1 MSRIFVAYK
10 GTFLAFP
17 TSNGEWTTLTNLF
30 EDVETSQTYEV
41 MFEKINK
48 IEELVRQYKDV
59 TVQITQE
66 KIMKDITD
74 KMKLSASNI
83 LVMWVL
89 YLYKLIKNELICMD
103 ENNGYFMSNID
114 DVGQETWQQLII

>member
-17 TSNGEWTTLTNLF
+17 TSNGEWRTLTNLF
-30 EDVETSQTYEV
+30 EDIETSQSYDV

-59 TVQITQE
+59 TIQITQE

-83 LVMWVL
+83 MVIWVL
-89 YLYKLIKNELICMD
+89 YLYKLIKNDLICMD
-103 ENNGYFMSNID
+103 DNNGYFMSNID
-114 DVGQETWQQLII
+114 DMGQETWQQLII

>member
-17 TSNGEWTTLTNLF
+17 TSNGEWKTLTNLF
-30 EDVETSQTYEV
+30 EDIETSQTYEA
-41 MFEKINK
+41 MFEKINN

-59 TVQITQE
+59 TIQTPQE

-74 KMKLSASNI
+74 KMKLSAANI
-83 LVMWVL
+83 LVIWVL
-89 YLYKLIKNELICMD
+89 YLYKLIKNDMICMD
-103 ENNGYFMSNID
+103 DNNGYFISNTD
-114 DVGQETWQQLII
+114 DMGQETWHQLMI

>member
-17 TSNGEWTTLTNLF
+17 TSNGEWRTLTNIF
-30 EDVETSQTYEV
+30 KDIKTSQTYED

-59 TVQITQE
+59 TIQIPQE
-66 KIMKDITD
+66 KIMKDVTD
-74 KMKLSASNI
+74 KMKLSAANI
-83 LVMWVL
+83 LVIWVL
-89 YLYKLIKNELICMD
+89 YLYKLIKNDMICMD
-103 ENNGYFMSNID
+103 DNNGYFMSNID
-114 DVGQETWQQLII
+114 EMGQETWQQLII

>member
-30 EDVETSQTYEV
+30 EDLDMTQSYEDMVEQ
-41 MFEKINK
+41 IDK

-59 TVQITQE
+59 AVQIPQE

-74 KMKLSASNI
+74 KMNLTPANI
-83 LVMWVL
+83 LMVWVL
-89 YLYKLIKNELICMD
+89 YLYKLIKNEIINMD
-103 ENNGYFMSNID
+103 DNNGYFMRNID
-114 DVGQETWQQLII
+114 EAGEETWQQLII

>member
-30 EDVETSQTYEV
+30 EGLDMTHSYEDMV
-41 MFEKINK
+41 NQINK
-48 IEELVRQYKDV
+48 IEELVSQYKDV
-59 TVQITQE
+59 TVQISQE

-74 KMKLSASNI
+74 KMNLTPENI
-83 LVMWVL
+83 LITWVL
-89 YLYKLIKNELICMD
+89 YLYKLIKNEIIMMD
-103 ENNGYFMSNID
+103 DNNGYFMRNVD
-114 DVGQETWQQLII
+114 ETGEETWQQLII

>member
-30 EDVETSQTYEV
+30 EGLDMTHSYEDMV
-41 MFEKINK
+41 DQINK
-48 IEELVRQYKDV
+48 IEELVSQYKDV
-59 TVQITQE
+59 TVQISQE

-74 KMKLSASNI
+74 KMNLTPENI
-83 LVMWVL
+83 LITWVL
-89 YLYKLIKNELICMD
+89 YLYKLIKNEIIDMD
-103 ENNGYFMSNID
+103 DNNGYFMRNVD
-114 DVGQETWQQLII
+114 ETGEETWQQLII

>member
-17 TSNGEWTTLTNLF
+17 TSNGEWKTLTNLF
-30 EDVETSQTYEV
+30 ETIEPYPSYDYMV
-41 MFEKINK
+41 EKINK

-59 TVQITQE
+59 TVQIPQE

-74 KMKLSASNI
+74 KMELSPASI
-83 LVMWVL
+83 LVIWVL
-89 YLYKLIKNELICMD
+89 YLYKLIKNDIICMD
-103 ENNGYFMSNID
+103 DNNGYFMSSID
-114 DVGQETWQQLII
+114 EMGQETWHQLII

>member
-30 EDVETSQTYEV
+30 EGLDMTHSYEDMVEQ
-41 MFEKINK
+41 IDK

-59 TVQITQE
+59 TVQISQE

-74 KMKLSASNI
+74 KMNLTPENI
-83 LVMWVL
+83 LIVWVL
-89 YLYKLIKNELICMD
+89 YLYKLIKNEIINMD
-103 ENNGYFMSNID
+103 DNNGYFMRNID
-114 DVGQETWQQLII
+114 ETGEETWQQLII

>member
-30 EDVETSQTYEV
+30 EGLEMTHSQQDMIEQ
-41 MFEKINK
+41 IDK
-48 IEELVRQYKDV
+48 IEELVRKYKDV
-59 TVQITQE
+59 TIQISQE

-74 KMKLSASNI
+74 TMQLTPANI
-83 LVMWVL
+83 LITWVL
-89 YLYKLIKNELICMD
+89 YLYKLIKNDIVSMD
-103 ENNGYFMSNID
+103 DNNGYFMRIVD
-114 DVGQETWQQLII
+114 ETGEETWQQLII

>member
-30 EDVETSQTYEV
+30 EGLDMTHSYEDMV
-41 MFEKINK
+41 NQINK
-48 IEELVRQYKDV
+48 IEELVSQYKDV
-59 TVQITQE
+59 TVQISQE

-74 KMKLSASNI
+74 KMNLTPENI
-83 LVMWVL
+83 LITWVL
-89 YLYKLIKNELICMD
+89 YLYKLIKNEIIDMD
-103 ENNGYFMSNID
+103 DNNGYFMRNVD
-114 DVGQETWQQLII
+114 ETGEETWQQLII

>member
-30 EDVETSQTYEV
+30 EGLDMTHSYEDMV
-41 MFEKINK
+41 DQINK
-48 IEELVRQYKDV
+48 IEELVSQYKDV
-59 TVQITQE
+59 TVQISQE

-74 KMKLSASNI
+74 KMNLTPEKI
-83 LVMWVL
+83 LITWVL
-89 YLYKLIKNELICMD
+89 YLYKLIKNEIIDMD
-103 ENNGYFMSNID
+103 DNNGYFMRNVD
-114 DVGQETWQQLII
+114 ETGEETWQQLII

>member
-30 EDVETSQTYEV
+30 EGLDMTHSYEDMV
-41 MFEKINK
+41 DQINK
-48 IEELVRQYKDV
+48 IEELVSQYKDV
-59 TVQITQE
+59 TIQISQE

-74 KMKLSASNI
+74 KMNLTPEKI
-83 LVMWVL
+83 LITWVL
-89 YLYKLIKNELICMD
+89 YLYKLIKNEIIDMD
-103 ENNGYFMSNID
+103 DNNGYFMRNVD
-114 DVGQETWQQLII
+114 ETGEETWQQLII

>member
-30 EDVETSQTYEV
+30 EGLHMTHSYED
-41 MFEKINK
+41 MMEQIDK
-48 IEELVRQYKDV
+48 IEELVSQYKDV
-59 TVQITQE
+59 TVQISQE

-74 KMKLSASNI
+74 KMNLTPENI
-83 LVMWVL
+83 LIVWVL
-89 YLYKLIKNELICMD
+89 YLYKLIKNEIINMD
-103 ENNGYFMSNID
+103 DNNGYFMRNINET
-114 DVGQETWQQLII
+114 GEETWQQLII

>member
-17 TSNGEWTTLTNLF
+17 TSNGEWRTLTNLF
-30 EDVETSQTYEV
+30 EDIETSQTYDV

-59 TVQITQE
+59 TIQITQE

-83 LVMWVL
+83 MVIWVL
-89 YLYKLIKNELICMD
+89 YLYKLIKNDLICMD
-103 ENNGYFMSNID
+103 DNNGYFMSNID
-114 DVGQETWQQLII
+114 DMGQETWQQLII

>member
-30 EDVETSQTYEV
+30 EGLDMTHSYEDMV
-41 MFEKINK
+41 DQINK
-48 IEELVRQYKDV
+48 IEELVSQYKNV
-59 TVQITQE
+59 TVQISQE

-74 KMKLSASNI
+74 KMNLTPENI
-83 LVMWVL
+83 LITWVL
-89 YLYKLIKNELICMD
+89 YLYKLIKNEIIDMD
-103 ENNGYFMSNID
+103 DNNGYFMRNVD
-114 DVGQETWQQLII
+114 ETGEETWQQLII

>member
-17 TSNGEWTTLTNLF
+17 TSNGEWNTLTKLF
-30 EDVETSQTYEV
+30 EGLDMTQSYEDMVEQ
-41 MFEKINK
+41 IDK

-59 TVQITQE
+59 TVQISQE

-74 KMKLSASNI
+74 KMNLTPENI
-83 LVMWVL
+83 LIVWVL
-89 YLYKLIKNELICMD
+89 YLYKLIKNEIINMD
-103 ENNGYFMSNID
+103 DNNGYFMRNID
-114 DVGQETWQQLII
+114 ETGEETWQQLII

>member
-17 TSNGEWTTLTNLF
+17 TLNGEWDTLTNLF
-30 EDVETSQTYEV
+30 EDLDMTQSYEDMVEQ
-41 MFEKINK
+41 IDK

-59 TVQITQE
+59 TIQISQE

-74 KMKLSASNI
+74 KMNLTPVNI
-83 LVMWVL
+83 LMVWVL
-89 YLYKLIKNELICMD
+89 YLYNLIKNEIINMD
-103 ENNGYFMSNID
+103 DNNGYFMRNID
-114 DVGQETWQQLII
+114 ETGEETWQQLII